1 MNAISLL
8 IGVSALGG
16 LALGLFR
23 LHWGV
28 LPIVGVILAIAAA
41 AVLQNGGFDFIPGVA
56 IIVGCLTA
64 NQFAYLVGAALTI
77 SAWHDA
83 EPALT
88 GDPDDEPPRQSSQN
102 DVTGE
107 HNQHNETPP
116 RSHLPNH

>member
-1 MNAISLL
+1 LNAISLL

-23 LHWGV
+23 LHWSALAIAGF
-28 LPIVGVILAIAAA
+28 ILAIAAA
-41 AVLQNGGFDFIPGVA
+41 AVLQNSDFDFIPGVA

-64 NQFAYLVGAALTI
+64 NQFAYLVGLALII
-77 SAWHDA
+77 SAWDDA

-88 GDPDDEPPRQSSQN
+88 GDPPDEPPRESSQN

-107 HNQHNETPP
+107 HN
-116 RSHLPNH
+116 